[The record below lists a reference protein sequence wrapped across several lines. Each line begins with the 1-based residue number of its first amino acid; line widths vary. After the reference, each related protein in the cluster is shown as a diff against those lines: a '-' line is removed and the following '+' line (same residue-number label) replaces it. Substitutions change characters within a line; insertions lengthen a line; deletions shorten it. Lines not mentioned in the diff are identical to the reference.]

1 MKFNGNFFKENN
13 VSFLH
18 KKVVNLYITYQ
29 LDAWS
34 RDINIDLTW
43 ANYLFGVAKVTN
55 NADPDKYGYNGY
67 GIGFDARSKFSWS
80 GDVWDEN
87 VIIFGADMT
96 SSVHVNI
103 S

>member
-1 MKFNGNFFKENN
+1 MKFNGNFLKQNN

-18 KKVVNLYITYQ
+18 KKVVILYSTYQ
-29 LDAWS
+29 LDALS
-34 RDINIDLTW
+34 RDINIDLTL

-55 NADPDKYGYNGY
+55 NADPDKYGYSGY
-67 GIGFDARSKFSWS
+67 GTGFDARSKFSWS

-87 VIIFGADMT
+87 VIILGADMT